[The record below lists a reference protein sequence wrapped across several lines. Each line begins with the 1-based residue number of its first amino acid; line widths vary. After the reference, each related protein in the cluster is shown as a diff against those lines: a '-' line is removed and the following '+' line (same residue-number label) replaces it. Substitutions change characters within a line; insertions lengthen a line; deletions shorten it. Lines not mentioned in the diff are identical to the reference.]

1 MEPTWCLGRCS
12 SRCSGGGLGH
22 LSQAPP
28 AGDSPRLRVAAVHV
42 PLHQR
47 LRPRLCPAGAPPW
60 VTVQGGRSS
69 RGLRCDPQGFPWPS
83 SHTAWHPMALRGR
96 QGAGCLACRQCGR
109 PRDASIP
116 LSSVSSE
123 FFCDNLHFPEI
134 AHVMFCNPPFPDA
147 GPGLCRLPP
156 CPGHQAGAGGQYIF
170 VARVTERGRTAMLG
184 TGIRFSPICDSFF
197 SRPPLASSHSK
208 RHTACRPGAVGAVAV
223 TTS

>member
-1 MEPTWCLGRCS
+1 MSLCISVCAPGSVQQEPRPGSLSRGAAAAADCATRGGFPGR
-12 SRCSGGGLGH
+12 
-22 LSQAPP
+22 
-28 AGDSPRLRVAAVHV
+28 
-42 PLHQR
+42 LHTLPGTR
-47 LRPRLCPAGAPPW
+47 WRSAEGR
-60 VTVQGGRSS
+60 VQGA
-69 RGLRCDPQGFPWPS
+69 WPVVS
-83 SHTAWHPMALRGR
+83 ADDHG
-96 QGAGCLACRQCGR
+96 
-109 PRDASIP
+109 DASIP

-134 AHVMFCNPPFPDA
+134 AHVVFCNPPFPDA
-147 GPGLCRLPP
+147 GPGLCRLPL

>member
-1 MEPTWCLGRCS
+1 MSLCISVCAPGSVQQEPRPGSLSRGAAAAADCAATRGGFPGR
-12 SRCSGGGLGH
+12 
-22 LSQAPP
+22 
-28 AGDSPRLRVAAVHV
+28 
-42 PLHQR
+42 LHTLPGTR
-47 LRPRLCPAGAPPW
+47 WRSAEGR
-60 VTVQGGRSS
+60 VQGAWPVVSAD
-69 RGLRCDPQGFPWPS
+69 DPG
-83 SHTAWHPMALRGR
+83 
-96 QGAGCLACRQCGR
+96 
-109 PRDASIP
+109 DASIP

-134 AHVMFCNPPFPDA
+134 AHVVFCNPPFPDA
-147 GPGLCRLPP
+147 GPGLCRLPL

-170 VARVTERGRTAMLG
+170 VARVTERGRTAMLE